1 MNKNPDFWKS
11 RLKEWTALDPLD
23 RTSEWLF
30 GLIMVL
36 TFTSTI
42 SVATAGRQEVQ
53 KLLWAA
59 LSCNISWGLV
69 DAIMNILSVYLDR
82 ERQVDQLQKFFHS
95 VDTATRRA
103 IIRNDL
109 SPMISELTE
118 DEDIDRMSAKL
129 REFPEPSKKHVLTG
143 KDFLISGQIFL
154 LMFFSTFPVSLPFLI
169 FKDVA
174 LAIRVSNGVAI
185 TLLFVGGYSLARYSG
200 LKPWISALAFTAV
213 GLLLISITIYLGG

>member
-1 MNKNPDFWKS
+1 MNKTPDFWKS
-11 RLKEWTALDPLD
+11 RLKAWTALDPLD

-42 SVATAGRQEVQ
+42 SITTAGRQEIHQ
-53 KLLWAA
+53 LLWAA
-59 LSCNISWGLV
+59 LSCNIAWGLV

-82 ERQVDQLQKFFHS
+82 ERQVDQLLGFFDS
-95 VDTATRRA
+95 KDTASRRA

-109 SPMISELTE
+109 SPMLSELME

-129 REFPEPSKKHVLTG
+129 GEFPEPSKKHVLTG

-174 LAIRVSNGVAI
+174 LAMRISNGVAI
-185 TLLFVGGYSLARYSG
+185 TLLFIGGYSLARYSG
-200 LKPWISALAFTAV
+200 LKPWIGALAFTAI